1 MHETL
6 SMVIEKTGASIHNA
20 VLYSR
25 RLACGRG
32 EIGRRARL
40 RIWCREAWGFESL
53 RPHRK
58 TSGTMCRIFF
68 YPLEA
73 AHLWYQQ
80 LSPYIARVMKRIAL
94 TLCLLLALPLGV
106 IRAQTNAGGRPTAM
120 AGSYVAMADG
130 WSAFHNQAGLTHIEG
145 ITVGAFYENR
155 FGLNALS
162 DKGFLAAIPFKGKSF
177 ALSYHGFGDA
187 NYSSAKTGLAYAMK
201 LGEKL
206 DAGIQLDYF
215 SVRLGENYGSRQGFM
230 AEGGFQYHLNALL
243 TLAAHVSNPNR
254 AKLSDYIDE
263 RMPGTMR
270 AGALLRLSDK
280 VLLSGEVYKITGS
293 DASVRAGVEYR
304 VVENA
309 AIRAGFGSVPGT
321 YTFGFGWK
329 VKTFLIDMAAAYHP
343 ILGFNPHVSLTYSG
357 SSKP

>member
-1 MHETL
+1 
-6 SMVIEKTGASIHNA
+6 
-20 VLYSR
+20 
-25 RLACGRG
+25 
-32 EIGRRARL
+32 
-40 RIWCREAWGFESL
+40 
-53 RPHRK
+53 
-58 TSGTMCRIFF
+58 MCRIFF
-68 YPLEA
+68 YLLPGSPRLL
-73 AHLWYQQ
+73 HQQ
-80 LSPYIARVMKRIAL
+80 LSAYIGRAMKNLAL
-94 TLCLLLALPLGV
+94 CCCLLLALVQHSLQ
-106 IRAQTNAGGRPTAM
+106 AQTNAGGRPTAM
-120 AGSYVAMADG
+120 AGAYVAMADG
-130 WSAFHNQAGLTHIEG
+130 WSAFHNQAGLAQLDG
-145 ITVGAFYENR
+145 FTVGAFYENR

-162 DKGFLAAIPFKGKSF
+162 DKGFFAVMPLKGKSF

-187 NYSSAKTGLAYAMK
+187 NYTSAKTGLAYAMK

-215 SVRLGENYGSRQGFM
+215 RVRLGENYGSRQGFI
-230 AEGGFQYHLNALL
+230 AEGGFQYRLNTRL

-280 VLLSGEVYKITGS
+280 VLLSGEIYKITGA
-293 DASVRAGVEYR
+293 DASLRAGVEYR
-304 VVENA
+304 VVENV

-357 SSKP
+357 ASKP